1 MRNLVLSLLFVLCAI
16 GLLACSDPART
27 ARREVDR
34 ITRITQRT
42 EVNLKRAT
50 KDAMLLVANDEGT
63 VLGQEL
69 KTAGCPKLSATQPT
83 TIPGNCEAIVTT
95 AKARYEKKIGEV
107 TTVARRVDKVV
118 GGVYASLLVVID
130 LLEDI
135 EAGLRPGGWEA
146 KLAGIV
152 ADAVKLA
159 VDLAE
164 AYNQFRLAFGKSAIG
179 GAP

>member
-1 MRNLVLSLLFVLCAI
+1 MRNLLIAALLLLCAA
-16 GLLACSDPART
+16 GLFACSDPART

-50 KDAMLLVANDEGT
+50 KAAMVDVAVSEGT
-63 VLGQEL
+63 TLGQEL
-69 KTAGCPKLSATQPT
+69 KTANCPALSATQPT
-83 TIPGNCEAIVTT
+83 TIPAHCEAII
-95 AKARYEKKIGEV
+95 AEGKARYAKKLGEV
-107 TTVARRVDKVV
+107 TTVARRVDKSI
-118 GGVYASLLVVID
+118 GGVYASLLVVVD

-159 VDLAE
+159 ADLFE
-164 AYNQFRLAFGKSAIG
+164 AYNQFRLAFGKSAG

>member
-1 MRNLVLSLLFVLCAI
+1 MRNLLLASLLLLCSV
-16 GLLACSDPART
+16 GLFACSDPART

-42 EVNLKRAT
+42 EVNLHRAT
-50 KDAMLLVANDEGT
+50 KEALLGVAHNEGAA
-63 VLGQEL
+63 LGQEL
-69 KTAGCPKLSATQPT
+69 KIANCPTLSATQPT
-83 TIPGNCEAIVTT
+83 TLPAHCEAIVATG
-95 AKARYEKKIGEV
+95 KDRYEKKVGEV
-107 TTVARRVDKVV
+107 AAVTKRVDKAI

-130 LLEDI
+130 LLEDV
-135 EAGLRPGGWEA
+135 ESGLRPGGWEA

-152 ADAVKLA
+152 ADAVKLGA
-159 VDLAE
+159 DLAE